1 MNKSSGFTIIE
12 VIVTMVILS
21 LGILGI
27 ARLMPLG
34 ARVSQHA
41 RLLTRASEYAQQKL
55 EEIKTFK
62 SNDARLSA
70 VIPTEPELLDTVFQF
85 QRWYTVTDDVP
96 MTDMKLVVVTVAYKT
111 TIRQDTLRMR
121 TYIAK
126 N

>member
-1 MNKSSGFTIIE
+1 MNKSAGFTIIE

-70 VIPTEPELLDTVFQF
+70 GIHTEPGLLDTVFQF

>member
-34 ARVSQHA
+34 ARVAQHA

-70 VIPTEPELLDTVFQF
+70 GTHIEPGLLDTVFQF
-85 QRWYTVTDDVP
+85 QRWYEVTDDVP